1 MPLSRRLFVAAACG
15 PLLGP
20 ASARAFRNTVMGS
33 GVAAT
38 QHRDLAGF
46 VSIALGAPFSLVLR
60 QGARE
65 GVEIV
70 ADDNLLPL
78 IETRITD
85 RGERTLTIQV
95 PRETRVEP
103 RTPVVV
109 TVVFVKLES
118 LALGSSG
125 TITGQGLHLVRLSAA
140 IGGSGEMR
148 LPALEV
154 ATTLEVSVGGSGRIA
169 ADGRA
174 RSLSVS
180 VAGSG
185 RCDLDRLVAGDVS
198 VAVAGSGAA
207 RVHARTSLNV
217 TIAGSGDVLYRGDVT
232 PSTTIVGNGRLKRL

>member
-20 ASARAFRNTVMGS
+20 APAGATGSAVVGS

-38 QHRDLAGF
+38 QRRDIAGF
-46 VSIALGAPFSLVLR
+46 GAVALGSPFSLVLR

-65 GVEIV
+65 SVEIV
-70 ADDNLLPL
+70 ADDNLLAL
-78 IETRITD
+78 IETRISGG
-85 RGERTLTIQV
+85 RERTLTIQV
-95 PRETRVEP
+95 RRDTRIAP
-103 RTPVVV
+103 HTPVVV
-109 TVVFVKLES
+109 TVDFVRLES

-125 TITGQGLHLVRLSAA
+125 TITGRGLHLGKLTAA
-140 IGGSGEMR
+140 IGGSGEIF

-154 ATTLEVSVGGSGRIA
+154 ATTLDVSIGGSGRLF
-169 ADGRA
+169 ADGRT

-185 RCDLDRLVAGDVS
+185 RCDLDGLVAGDVS
-198 VAVAGSGAA
+198 IAVVGSGTA
-207 RVHARTSLNV
+207 RVHARTSLSA

-232 PSTTIVGNGRLKRL
+232 PSATIVGNGRLRHL

>member
-1 MPLSRRLFVAAACG
+1 M
-15 PLLGP
+15 
-20 ASARAFRNTVMGS
+20 
-33 GVAAT
+33 
-38 QHRDLAGF
+38 
-46 VSIALGAPFSLVLR
+46 
-60 QGARE
+60 
-65 GVEIV
+65 
-70 ADDNLLPL
+70 
-78 IETRITD
+78 
-85 RGERTLTIQV
+85 

-109 TVVFVKLES
+109 TVDFVRLES

-125 TITGQGLHLVRLSAA
+125 TITGQRLHLGKLAA
-140 IGGSGEMR
+140 AVGGSGEMR

-198 VAVAGSGAA
+198 VAVAGSGTA
-207 RVHARTSLNV
+207 RVHARTSLGA

-232 PSTTIVGNGRLKRL
+232 PSSTIVGNGRLKRL